1 MDEKKRDFDKEAATW
16 DENPVRVKMAEDVGT
31 AMVAR
36 VPLDSAMRVLDFGCG
51 TGLVTLRLAPLVG
64 MITGADTSRGMLD
77 VFEAKAAAM
86 GVDNVRT
93 QWLDPDGDG
102 ALSGQYDVIVSCMTL
117 HHIAAVEPLLAQCH
131 RCLAPG
137 GRLCI
142 ADLDTEDGRFHGD
155 NTGVFHFGFDR
166 EALSKAFIGAGFEG
180 VAAVTAATVMKPD
193 EAGTAHPF
201 SIFLIS
207 GRRA

>member
-1 MDEKKRDFDKEAATW
+1 
-16 DENPVRVKMAEDVGT
+16 
-31 AMVAR
+31 MVAQ
-36 VPLDSAMRVLDFGCG
+36 VPLSGAMRVLDFGCG

-64 MITGADTSRGMLD
+64 AVTGADSSRGMLD
-77 VFEAKAAAM
+77 VLEAKAARM
-86 GVDNVRT
+86 GLDNVRT

-102 ALSGQYDVIVSCMTL
+102 ALSGQYDVIVSTMTL
-117 HHIAAVEPLLAQCH
+117 HHIEAVEPLLAQFH

-142 ADLDTEDGRFHGD
+142 ADLDLEGGRFHGD

-166 EALSKAFIGAGFEG
+166 ETLCKAFVDAGFEE
-180 VAAVTAATVMKPD
+180 VDALTAATVLKPD
-193 EAGTAHPF
+193 EEGKVQPF

-207 GRRA
+207 GRRV